1 MNVYPF
7 PVQSAQRKV
16 AVAASTLSTLAA
28 LIVAAPDAHAQQPA
42 PTDVGAATSHVSTV
56 ALQEAP
62 PAVSAQPPSTGSGLT
77 LSSMPPI
84 AIAQPT
90 SAAPVANPP
99 RRPVI
104 GAATAN
110 LLALQRESVGR
121 ARPVAGDQASLS
133 YARYLKS
140 FEFPIPEKYE
150 SNIKDVKQ
158 SGGGGS

>member
-1 MNVYPF
+1 
-7 PVQSAQRKV
+7 
-16 AVAASTLSTLAA
+16 
-28 LIVAAPDAHAQQPA
+28 
-42 PTDVGAATSHVSTV
+42 
-56 ALQEAP
+56 
-62 PAVSAQPPSTGSGLT
+62 
-77 LSSMPPI
+77 MPPI

-90 SAAPVANPP
+90 SAAPLANPP
-99 RRPVI
+99 RRPVM

-158 SGGGGS
+158 SSGGGS